1 MITVLIFLLFRNY
14 LSSKGGYGE
23 INDIFGGTIDVLI
36 CICYVCKATGS
47 FFILEH
53 SGRKPLWGDG
63 VLKDSKVEWSQTKE
77 EHNENL
83 KNFER
88 ELKNVI
94 DTTTSVKTAEELHMS
109 FHI

>member
-1 MITVLIFLLFRNY
+1 LIFLLFRNY

-63 VLKDSKVEWSQTKE
+63 VLKDSKVEWSQTKQ
-77 EHNENL
+77 EHDKSYLLESTDDAVWASTQGDL
-83 KNFER
+83 IIGCR
-88 ELKNVI
+88 D
-94 DTTTSVKTAEELHMS
+94 DTFLLPAFGS
-109 FHI
+109 